1 MSMTWPWALAALL
14 AFPLLLAYRWWLRR
28 RRRRE
33 AVRVSSI
40 TLIRAALPGR
50 SLWRRRVPLWL
61 FAAGLVVLA
70 GGAARP
76 QASVPVPSN
85 SAAILLAI
93 DVSASMCS
101 TDVKPNRLSAAQE
114 AARTFVKELDDGT
127 RIGLVTFSA
136 IAGLLVEPTD
146 DKDELLAAIDDLKT
160 SRGTAIGQAI
170 LTSVDAI
177 AEFNPSVPPT
187 GVEVPPATG
196 DGDDFEP
203 DTIVVLT
210 DGRNTQ
216 GVDPVTAANEAAA
229 RRLRVYTI
237 GFGST
242 EPAPSI
248 CTREQISGD
257 AAFRGDGMGGP
268 FGGFGGRGRYMQA
281 DEGTLTEVAD
291 LTGGEF
297 FKAEDTDSLTEVLLD
312 LPDSITLQRENVEIT
327 AWFALV
333 GALLVLAGLGLAQ
346 WWQRAVV
353 PPPPAMAGTAPPP
366 PAGPSPP
373 QAPPIRA
380 DSTVWAAAS
389 PTPVEP
395 PPRVEP
401 PSPVDPPDT
410 TVWKRG

>member
-1 MSMTWPWALAALL
+1 MSLTWPWALTALL
-14 AFPLLLAYRWWLRR
+14 AFPLLLGYRWWLRR

-33 AVRVSSI
+33 TVRVSSV

-70 GGAARP
+70 AGAARP

-85 SAAILLAI
+85 SATILLAM

-101 TDVKPNRLSAAQE
+101 TDVEPNRLSAAQE
-114 AARTFVKELDDGT
+114 AAREFVKDLDEGT

-146 DKDELLAAIDDLKT
+146 DKDALLAAIDDLKT

-177 AEFNPSVPPT
+177 AEINPDVAPT
-187 GVEVPPATG
+187 GVEVPPASG
-196 DGDDFEP
+196 DAGAYEP

-216 GVDPVTAANEAAA
+216 GVDPVTAAGEAAA
-229 RRLRVYTI
+229 RKLRVYTI

-257 AAFRGDGMGGP
+257 AAYRGDGSGGP

-297 FKAEDTDSLTEVLLD
+297 FKAENADALTEVLLD

-333 GALLVLAGLGLAQ
+333 GALFVLAGVGLAQ
-346 WWQRAVV
+346 WWQRAVSPVVAAV
-353 PPPPAMAGTAPPP
+353 PSHA
-366 PAGPSPP
+366 
-373 QAPPIRA
+373 
-380 DSTVWAAAS
+380 
-389 PTPVEP
+389 EP
-395 PPRVEP
+395 PPSGAEPASRAEAPPSHAEP
-401 PSPVDPPDT
+401 PPSRADPPDDA
-410 TVWKRG
+410 VWKRG

>member
-1 MSMTWPWALAALL
+1 MSLTWPWALAALL
-14 AFPLLLAYRWWLRR
+14 AFPLLLGYRWWLRR

-33 AVRVSSI
+33 TVRVSSV

-50 SLWRRRVPLWL
+50 SLWRRRIPIWL

-85 SAAILLAI
+85 SASILLAI

-101 TDVKPNRLSAAQE
+101 TDVPPNRLTAAQE

-136 IAGLLVEPTD
+136 IAGLLVEPTT
-146 DKDELLAAIDDLKT
+146 DKDVLLAAIDDIKT

-177 AEFNPSVPPT
+177 SEFNPDVPPT
-187 GVEVPPATG
+187 GVEVPPPTG
-196 DGDDFEP
+196 DRDEYEP

-216 GVDPVTAANEAAA
+216 GVDPVTAAGEAAA
-229 RRLRVYTI
+229 RKLRVYTI

-242 EPAPSI
+242 QPAPSV

-291 LTGGEF
+291 LTGGEY
-297 FKAEDTDSLTEVLLD
+297 FKAEDADALTEVLLD
-312 LPDSITLQRENVEIT
+312 LPDSITLQREDVEVT
-327 AWFALV
+327 AWFALA

-353 PPPPAMAGTAPPP
+353 PPVAVGDPAPEPPVVAE
-366 PAGPSPP
+366 
-373 QAPPIRA
+373 
-380 DSTVWAAAS
+380 AAA
-389 PTPVEP
+389 PGRP
-395 PPRVEP
+395 
-401 PSPVDPPDT
+401 DPPDH